1 MRALMMRRLRWL
13 LILIPLCAASM
24 WGAEKTK
31 AELAEDAEAAEEE
44 RWLEKRDLLPEDGYE
59 FEQVGK
65 LLLNPRTVDETRPS
79 VVGVFLSRGRTYQV
93 KTDGA
98 SVLKRLG
105 KFNGKVVRLG
115 GKVRNSGKYLIV
127 QDVLSQPGKGI
138 PTPSSNSSPA
148 RM

>member
-1 MRALMMRRLRWL
+1 MMPRLRWL
-13 LILIPLCAASM
+13 LILLPFCVVSVCS
-24 WGAEKTK
+24 AEKTK

-44 RWLEKRDLLPEDGYE
+44 RLLEKQDLLPEDGYE

-65 LLLNPRTVDETRPS
+65 LLLHPRTVDETRPS

-93 KTDGA
+93 KTDGP
-98 SVLKRLG
+98 SVLKRLNR
-105 KFNGKVVRLG
+105 FNGKVVRLG

-127 QDVLSQPGKGI
+127 QDVLSQPGKGAH
-138 PTPSSNSSPA
+138 TPASNSSPI